1 MKNLG
6 SALEWAG
13 YTLDNVAKTT
23 ILLTDM
29 DNFAKVNEV
38 YASYFK
44 EYQYPTRMCYA
55 VNTLPKGS
63 LVEIDTFATKSSS

>member
-6 SALEWAG
+6 SALDGAWCSF
-13 YTLDNVAKTT
+13 DNVAKTT
-23 ILLTDM
+23 VLLTDM

-44 EYQYPTRMCYA
+44 ENQYPARMCYA
-55 VNTLPKGS
+55 VKTLPKGS
-63 LVEIDTFATKSSS
+63 LVEIDAFATRSSS